1 MVRSKESTGDV
12 GIVFVVVL
20 LLLLRGPSRKVFD
33 DDDDDDISGV
43 NVSRTKGVS
52 SPRDD
57 AIFFVGIGL
66 DLFFVAETT
75 VAIKIAFAS
84 KHFSA
89 WWWFCRGVID
99 TLDRGLAGKTIS
111 RARAFPPHPRTNPN
125 GFFGATSSH
134 DDVEGVVVVVVVVVV
149 VPPLL
154 KTNRS
159 REELCNG
166 ASSTRA
172 STIGRMMITWLVV
185 SFPPLREE

>member
-12 GIVFVVVL
+12 GIVF
-20 LLLLRGPSRKVFD
+20 

-52 SPRDD
+52 SPSSFVSLIITFDD
-57 AIFFVGIGL
+57 TIFFVGIGL

-84 KHFSA
+84 KHFNGV
-89 WWWFCRGVID
+89 GVID
-99 TLDRGLAGKTIS
+99 TLLDKSGLAGKTIS
-111 RARAFPPHPRTNPN
+111 LSSLFNAFRTNPN
-125 GFFGATSSH
+125 GFFGATSSKSIKWFWY
-134 DDVEGVVVVVVVVVV
+134 DVEGVVVVV
-149 VPPLL
+149 PPLLL

-159 REELCNG
+159 RAELCNG

-172 STIGRMMITWLVV
+172 STIGRMI
-185 SFPPLREE
+185 FLRSLY

>member
-12 GIVFVVVL
+12 GIVF
-20 LLLLRGPSRKVFD
+20 
-33 DDDDDDISGV
+33 DDDDDISGV

-89 WWWFCRGVID
+89 AAAWWW
-99 TLDRGLAGKTIS
+99 
-111 RARAFPPHPRTNPN
+111 
-125 GFFGATSSH
+125 
-134 DDVEGVVVVVVVVVV
+134 
-149 VPPLL
+149 
-154 KTNRS
+154 
-159 REELCNG
+159 
-166 ASSTRA
+166 
-172 STIGRMMITWLVV
+172 
-185 SFPPLREE
+185 

>member
-89 WWWFCRGVID
+89 AAWWWFCRGVGVID

-111 RARAFPPHPRTNPN
+111 LSSLCAFRTNPN
-125 GFFGATSSH
+125 GFFGATSS
-134 DDVEGVVVVVVVVVV
+134 
-149 VPPLL
+149 
-154 KTNRS
+154 S
-159 REELCNG
+159 
-166 ASSTRA
+166 
-172 STIGRMMITWLVV
+172 M
-185 SFPPLREE
+185 

>member
-12 GIVFVVVL
+12 GIVF
-20 LLLLRGPSRKVFD
+20 
-33 DDDDDDISGV
+33 DDDDDISGV

-52 SPRDD
+52 SPSSFVSLIITFDD
-57 AIFFVGIGL
+57 TIFFVGIGL

-89 WWWFCRGVID
+89 AAWWWWWFCRRGVGVID
-99 TLDRGLAGKTIS
+99 TLLDKSGLAGKTIS
-111 RARAFPPHPRTNPN
+111 LSSLCAFRTNPN
-125 GFFGATSSH
+125 GFFGATSSKSIKWFWY
-134 DDVEGVVVVVVVVVV
+134 DVEGVVV

-159 REELCNG
+159 RAELCNG

-172 STIGRMMITWLVV
+172 STIGRMRRSLLGVGVIN
-185 SFPPLREE
+185 SIPG

>member
-1 MVRSKESTGDV
+1 
-12 GIVFVVVL
+12 
-20 LLLLRGPSRKVFD
+20 
-33 DDDDDDISGV
+33 
-43 NVSRTKGVS
+43 
-52 SPRDD
+52 
-57 AIFFVGIGL
+57 VGIGL
-66 DLFFVAETT
+66 DLFVAETT

-125 GFFGATSSH
+125 GFLFGATSSY
-134 DDVEGVVVVVVVVVV
+134 DDVEGVVVVVVVVV
-149 VPPLL
+149 PRLLL

-172 STIGRMMITWLVV
+172 STIGRMIIT
-185 SFPPLREE
+185 

>member
-52 SPRDD
+52 SPSSFVSLIITFDD
-57 AIFFVGIGL
+57 TIFFVGIGL

-89 WWWFCRGVID
+89 AWWWWWFCRGVGVID
-99 TLDRGLAGKTIS
+99 TLDKSGLAGKTIS
-111 RARAFPPHPRTNPN
+111 LSLCAFPPTSPPPQKPRTNPN
-125 GFFGATSSH
+125 SFFGATSS
-134 DDVEGVVVVVVVVVV
+134 
-149 VPPLL
+149 
-154 KTNRS
+154 
-159 REELCNG
+159 
-166 ASSTRA
+166 
-172 STIGRMMITWLVV
+172 M
-185 SFPPLREE
+185 

>member
-12 GIVFVVVL
+12 GIVF
-20 LLLLRGPSRKVFD
+20 
-33 DDDDDDISGV
+33 DDDDDISGV

-52 SPRDD
+52 SPSSFVSLIITFDD
-57 AIFFVGIGL
+57 TIFFVGIGL

-89 WWWFCRGVID
+89 WWFCRGVID

-111 RARAFPPHPRTNPN
+111 LARAFPPHPRTNPN
-125 GFFGATSSH
+125 GFFGATSY
-134 DDVEGVVVVVVVVVV
+134 DVEGVIVVV

-172 STIGRMMITWLVV
+172 STIGRMIT
-185 SFPPLREE
+185 

>member
-12 GIVFVVVL
+12 GIVF
-20 LLLLRGPSRKVFD
+20 
-33 DDDDDDISGV
+33 DDDDDISGV

-89 WWWFCRGVID
+89 AAWWWFCRGVGVID
-99 TLDRGLAGKTIS
+99 TLLDKSGLAGKTIS
-111 RARAFPPHPRTNPN
+111 LSSLCAFRTNPN
-125 GFFGATSSH
+125 GFFGATSS
-134 DDVEGVVVVVVVVVV
+134 
-149 VPPLL
+149 
-154 KTNRS
+154 S
-159 REELCNG
+159 
-166 ASSTRA
+166 
-172 STIGRMMITWLVV
+172 M
-185 SFPPLREE
+185 